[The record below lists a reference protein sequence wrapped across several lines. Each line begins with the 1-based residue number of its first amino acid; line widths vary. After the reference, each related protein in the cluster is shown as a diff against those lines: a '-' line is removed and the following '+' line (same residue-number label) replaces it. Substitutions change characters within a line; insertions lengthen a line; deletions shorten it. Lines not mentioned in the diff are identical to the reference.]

1 MRILVISDSH
11 NYILDSQIE
20 RIKKHGLFDM
30 LIHCGDKYRDAEKF
44 ASKLNINTIAQVPG
58 NCDFNSDKNPIIIEI
73 IEGKTI
79 LITHGH
85 LHNVKSGTEILVEY
99 AKEIHADAVI
109 YGHTHCA
116 QNEILDN
123 ILFFNPGS
131 SIYPKCGK
139 ESFGIL
145 EVTTEKIN
153 GSIISLED

>member
-1 MRILVISDSH
+1 MKILVISDSH
-11 NYILDSQIE
+11 NYVLNSQIE
-20 RIKKHGLFDM
+20 RIKQHGDFDM
-30 LIHCGDKYRDAEKF
+30 LIHCGDKYKDAEKF
-44 ASKLNINTIAQVPG
+44 ATKLNIEKIVQVPG
-58 NCDFNSDKNPIIIEI
+58 NCDYNSDKTSVIIET
-73 IEGKTI
+73 IEGKKL

-85 LHNVKSGTEILVEY
+85 LHNVKSNLNELLLH
-99 AKEIHADAVI
+99 AKEINADAAI

-116 QNEILDN
+116 QNEIIDN

-145 EVTTEKIN
+145 EVTAHNII